1 MRTVLLYQSERFHF
15 NNLDDSEDGI
25 SRFLQR
31 NPETCL
37 VAVDGVRIVG
47 VILVGSDGRRGY
59 DANGTNRYVIS
70 CLQIALRR
78 AERHVDADGTPKT
91 FFLYEGG
98 LL

>member
-1 MRTVLLYQSERFHF
+1 MIRGPYEPFANAFRERLGFTVR
-15 NNLDDSEDGI
+15 ED
-25 SRFLQR
+25 
-31 NPETCL
+31 L
-37 VAVDGVRIVG
+37 VYRKQG
-47 VILVGSDGRRGY
+47 L